1 MKQSAP
7 LIKKPRTS
15 KSLEK
20 LTKGETQIEVL
31 TFNENIT
38 KDKTSRDTEHEAT
51 YAKINIV
58 AFKKSLKHLESN
70 YSATS

>member
-1 MKQSAP
+1 MKQNAP
-7 LIKKPRTS
+7 LIKKPTTS
-15 KSLEK
+15 KR
-20 LTKGETQIEVL
+20 ETQIEVF
-31 TFNENIT
+31 TFNESVT
-38 KDKTSRDTEHEAT
+38 KNKTSSDNKHEET